1 MTQGGCFSG
10 LFVGMLPSFSECPG
24 QGGGAPRNY
33 HSPLSHE
40 GSDPRTKPEYKED
53 AYKSFAEK
61 LELGPQSEFARSP
74 LYPRLPGML
83 M

>member
-1 MTQGGCFSG
+1 MFFRALCWDAAIILS
-10 LFVGMLPSFSECPG
+10 LDVLAR
-24 QGGGAPRNY
+24 GGGAPRNY